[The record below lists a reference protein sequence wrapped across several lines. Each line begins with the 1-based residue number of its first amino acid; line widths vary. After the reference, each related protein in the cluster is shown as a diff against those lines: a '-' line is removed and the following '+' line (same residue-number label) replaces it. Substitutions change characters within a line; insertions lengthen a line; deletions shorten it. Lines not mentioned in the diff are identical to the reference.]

1 VLTGSDPRDQH
12 VRLDRFTLIAVC
24 ERKVVHPRPRAWP
37 AQLRPPYASPVLA
50 YVFWHRPRAAV
61 AAGEYEA
68 RLLAFHEALAA
79 HPPEGLRGSHVARL
93 AAAPWLPG
101 DGPVYEDWYLV
112 TDWAALGRL
121 NDAAVQGPRRPP
133 HDAAAEAAAD
143 GSAGIYRRTL
153 GAPRPDGA
161 LASWFAKPDGLTY
174 SALGETLDERLAGR
188 DASMWQRQMTLGPAP
203 EFCLLADE
211 AVELAPWA
219 VTTVAREALR

>member
-1 VLTGSDPRDQH
+1 MFAPLPR
-12 VRLDRFTLIAVC
+12 TL
-24 ERKVVHPRPRAWP
+24 RG
-37 AQLRPPYASPVLA
+37 LLA

-61 AAGEYEA
+61 AAGQYEA
-68 RLLAFHEALAA
+68 RLLAFHDALAA

-153 GAPRPDGA
+153 GAPRPEGA
-161 LASWFAKPDGLTY
+161 LATWFAKPDGLTY
-174 SALGETLDERLAGR
+174 SALGEALDERLAGR

-203 EFCLLADE
+203 EICLLADE